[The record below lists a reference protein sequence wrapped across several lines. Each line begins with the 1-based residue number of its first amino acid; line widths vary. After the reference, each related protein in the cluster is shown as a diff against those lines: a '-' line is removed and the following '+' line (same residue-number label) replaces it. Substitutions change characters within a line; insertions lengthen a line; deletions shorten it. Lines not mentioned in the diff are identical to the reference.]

1 MNKIL
6 IVGLIGILSAWIT
19 IIISALINP
28 WFSITHNALSDLG
41 GGGPLNGHP
50 YPTDPLVY
58 NGGLIITSLIIL
70 IFSILIVNNS
80 RNKLEIVGGS
90 FFMISALFLALIGIY
105 HEGTYPHNF
114 VSLWFFILA
123 SISYIVISISLILT
137 RIFLKIGI
145 ILLSLI
151 ILGWILFIIIP
162 WQSVAEDE
170 IFGISIIDIC
180 VILHGISFNKIH

>member
-6 IVGLIGILSAWIT
+6 LVGLIGILSAWVT
-19 IIISALINP
+19 ILISALLNP

-41 GGGPLNGHP
+41 GGGPQYEHP

-58 NGGLIITSLIIL
+58 NGGLIITAIIIF
-70 IFSILIVNNS
+70 IFSILVVKYS
-80 RNKLEIVGGS
+80 RNKVEVVGGS

-105 HEGTYPHNF
+105 HEGTYPHDF

-123 SISYIVISISLILT
+123 SISYLTISISLILT
-137 RIFLKIGI
+137 KKFWKRG
-145 ILLSLI
+145 ILLISI
-151 ILGWILFIIIP
+151 IFISWILFTVIP
-162 WQSVAEDE
+162 WQSVAESE

-180 VILHGISFNKIH
+180 VILHGLSFNQL